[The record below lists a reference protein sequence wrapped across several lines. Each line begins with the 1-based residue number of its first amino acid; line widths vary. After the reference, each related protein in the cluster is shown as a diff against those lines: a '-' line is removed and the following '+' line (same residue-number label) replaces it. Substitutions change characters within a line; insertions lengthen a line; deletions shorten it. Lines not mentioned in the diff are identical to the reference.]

1 MKGVCGGMGGRR
13 GKSGEVSEGVGG
25 GDVLNG
31 DIIGDD
37 KFFDSGPDRF
47 TKREVGF
54 KEEGVG
60 GRGDMEVGLE
70 PAFGGG
76 DGRSD
81 GVAGR
86 EFLEVLGDLSV
97 EEAKAVGTG

>member
-1 MKGVCGGMGGRR
+1 VKGICGRIGRWGGE
-13 GKSGEVSEGVGG
+13 GWEVSEVVGG

-54 KEEGVG
+54 NEEGVG
-60 GRGDMEVGLE
+60 GGGDVEIGLKST
-70 PAFGGG
+70 FGGDNGGANGGAG
-76 DGRSD
+76 D
-81 GVAGR
+81 
-86 EFLEVLGDLSV
+86 
-97 EEAKAVGTG
+97 

>member
-1 MKGVCGGMGGRR
+1 MGGRR

-37 KFFDSGPDRF
+37 KFFKAGLDRF

-54 KEEGVG
+54 NKE
-60 GRGDMEVGLE
+60 R
-70 PAFGGG
+70 FGGG
-76 DGRSD
+76 GDVEIGLKSTFGGD
-81 GVAGR
+81 NGGANGGAGDY
-86 EFLEVLGDLSV
+86 FF
-97 EEAKAVGTG
+97 

>member
-1 MKGVCGGMGGRR
+1 MGGRR
-13 GKSGEVSEGVGG
+13 GKSGEVSEGVGE

-54 KEEGVG
+54 NEEGVG
-60 GRGDMEVGLE
+60 GGGDVEIGLKST
-70 PAFGGG
+70 FGGDNGGANGGAG
-76 DGRSD
+76 D
-81 GVAGR
+81 
-86 EFLEVLGDLSV
+86 
-97 EEAKAVGTG
+97 

>member
-37 KFFDSGPDRF
+37 KFFDSGPDRL

-54 KEEGVG
+54 NEEGVG
-60 GRGDMEVGLE
+60 GGSDVEIGLKST
-70 PAFGGG
+70 FGGDNGGANGGAG
-76 DGRSD
+76 D
-81 GVAGR
+81 
-86 EFLEVLGDLSV
+86 
-97 EEAKAVGTG
+97 